1 MLRPHMRKGVLDAVH
16 KFGEKRHTLRLRLAV
31 HPRLQTLAQQAEM
44 VFIEFWRVG
53 FGQRLGVDGMDHRVA
68 VIFVQARPHQRLKL
82 WRLQTFLNAFKGL
95 PMALQTAHQ
104 HRLKLQAALTKIHA
118 QTLALLVTQ
127 RRKIVV
133 VVGTKRGLAVAH

>member
-1 MLRPHMRKGVLDAVH
+1 MLRPHMRKGVLDALH
-16 KFGEKRHTLRLRLAV
+16 KFGEKRHTRRLHLAV

-44 VFIEFWRVG
+44 VFVKFWRVG
-53 FGQRLGVDGMDHRVA
+53 LGQRLGVDGMDHRVA
-68 VIFVQARPHQRLKL
+68 VVFVQAWPHQRLKL

-95 PMALQTAHQ
+95 PMALQAAHQ
-104 HRLKLQAALTKIHA
+104 HRLKLQATLKKIRA